1 MRPLKIS
8 YQLLLLVLL
17 IGSPAGAM
25 AQVCDVSDVIF
36 RSQAEID
43 DFQST
48 YGPCTEISGDLNVS
62 GLPLFTTDITSFAAF
77 NDITRVGG
85 TLRLQNHLELPG
97 LDGFT
102 SLTEIAGDLLISNIY
117 YAEHI
122 DGLANLTTVHGHI
135 LLSLVQNL
143 ENIDGL
149 SGLSY
154 VGDGLSIDRART
166 VTTLAPLLGLNGVNG
181 TLLIDGVGIS
191 NLLGLGNMDSPEMAI
206 FIKNC
211 PQLTSLDGFPQGLDY
226 MGHDLTISNNP
237 ALNDVEALSNLL
249 VLVDLDI
256 RDNDDLQ
263 QLTGL
268 DNIQAVE
275 GSLRVFRNPRL
286 ADCTSILSLVDDVDD
301 FGPGPGPG
309 VSGVPDVRDE
319 VYLQDNQSTCNSE
332 YLVEGFIFESGFE

>member
-8 YQLLLLVLL
+8 YQLLLLFLL

-25 AQVCDVSDVIF
+25 AQICDVSDVNF
-36 RSQAEID
+36 ASQADVDE
-43 DFQST
+43 FQAT
-48 YGPCTEISGDLNVS
+48 YGPCTEISGDLKIIGPILGGSDVS
-62 GLPLFTTDITSFAAF
+62 SLAGF
-77 NDITRVGG
+77 NGIARVGG
-85 TLRLQNHLELPG
+85 RLMVQNLPALLG

-117 YAEHI
+117 FAEHL
-122 DGLANLTTVHGHI
+122 DGLANLTTVHGRL
-135 LLSLVQNL
+135 LLSLVEGL

-154 VGDGLSIDRART
+154 VGDGLTIDRASA
-166 VTTLAPLLGLNGVNG
+166 VTTLTPLLGLNGVNG
-181 TLLIDGVGIS
+181 TLLIANAGIS
-191 NLLGLGNMDSPEMAI
+191 NLFGLGNMDSPEMAI
-206 FIKNC
+206 FIKDC

-237 ALNDVEALSNLL
+237 VLNDVEALSNLL
-249 VLVDLDI
+249 VVVDLDI
-256 RDNDDLQ
+256 RDNDGLQ

-275 GSLRVFRNPRL
+275 GSLRVFRNPQL

-319 VYLQDNQSTCNSE
+319 VYLQDNRSTCNSE

>member
-1 MRPLKIS
+1 MRPLKFS
-8 YQLLLLVLL
+8 FQLLLFVLFS
-17 IGSPAGAM
+17 GSPAGAM

-62 GLPLFTTDITSFAAF
+62 GFVLNTTDITSFAAF
-77 NDITRVGG
+77 NEITRVGG

-102 SLTEIAGDLLISNIY
+102 SLTEVGGNLLISNIY

-149 SGLSY
+149 AGLRL
-154 VGDGLSIDRART
+154 VGDGLSIDRAPT

-181 TLLIDGVGIS
+181 TLAIANAGIS
-191 NLLGLGNMDSPEMAI
+191 NLFGLGNMESPEMAI
-206 FIKNC
+206 SITDC
-211 PQLTSLDGFPQGLDY
+211 PQLTSLDGFPQGLDHI
-226 MGHDLTISNNP
+226 GHDITISNNP
-237 ALNDVEALSNLL
+237 VLNDIEALSNLL
-249 VLVDLDI
+249 VVTSLFI
-256 RDNDDLQ
+256 RDNDGLQ

-275 GSLRVFRNPRL
+275 GSLMVFRNPQL
-286 ADCTSILSLVDDVDD
+286 ADCTSISSLVDDVDD
-301 FGPGPGPG
+301 FVPGPGPG
-309 VSGVPDVRDE
+309 VSGVPDVRDQ
-319 VYLQDNQSTCNSE
+319 VILQDNQWTCNSE
-332 YLVEGFIFESGFE
+332 FLMDGFIFESGFE